1 MIFNEQALLLLE
13 TLWRPGGGFKMSKF
27 NNVNHETFQSWHVCM
42 KDLMDQKEAWYKMVE
57 ELPERNMAQL
67 YQHKVI
73 DIGPFAGKM
82 LAAEFMASKDQNNV
96 SFYLVDENGDDDGT
110 RFLCGN
116 RLGSSKFYHTN
127 DKFASDVAGTLL
139 GYLRRNGFLTY

>member
-1 MIFNEQALLLLE
+1 MA
-13 TLWRPGGGFKMSKF
+13 KF
-27 NNVNHETFQSWHVCM
+27 NNVNHEIFQSWHVYLQ
-42 KDLMDQKEAWYKMVE
+42 DLMSQKDVWLKMVE
-57 ELPERNMAQL
+57 ELPERNMAVS

-96 SFYLVDENGDDDGT
+96 SFYLVDDNGDDDGT

-116 RLGSSKFYHTN
+116 RLGSDKFYHTD
-127 DKFASDVAGTLL
+127 DKFAADVAGSVYAYLTKN
-139 GYLRRNGFLTY
+139 GYLTY